1 MLNKYLV
8 QTILAVL
15 FSQRVQ
21 QSDFF
26 FLIVYEQG
34 HTRLNKTKE
43 QVLDQQHNDLVGT
56 KIQRSKLN

>member
-15 FSQRVQ
+15 FFQRVQ

-34 HTRLNKTKE
+34 HTRLK
-43 QVLDQQHNDLVGT
+43 QDQRTSTRPTTQ
-56 KIQRSKLN
+56 